1 MAKIKYML
9 HAYEWVVTIVCTDI
23 LNKVLDKI
31 DMLNVDD
38 FLVLQKRNPR
48 RQKTHSY
55 QLKKE
60 NLCQIL
66 LHLLIL

>member
-1 MAKIKYML
+1 MAKIKYMV
-9 HAYEWVVTIVCTDI
+9 HAYEWAVTIVCADI

-55 QLKKE
+55 QLKRE
-60 NLCQIL
+60 S
-66 LHLLIL
+66 